1 MKYNNR
7 YADKKLKEGVE
18 LEIEGGTVKDYAGKG
33 DNIVI
38 PRDDNVN
45 RRPRVRLL
53 RGVKRNY
60 RAEGG
65 ENTRFRFRR
74 VRSKN
79 NRKITNNHSR
89 TRVVINH

>member
-38 PRDDNVN
+38 P
-45 RRPRVRLL
+45 
-53 RGVKRNY
+53 
-60 RAEGG
+60 EGITEIG
-65 ENTRFRFRR
+65 DHAFGFCEALKEIT
-74 VRSKN
+74 VPKA
-79 NRKITNNHSR
+79 RKYTISLSPSAK
-89 TRVVINH
+89 